1 MGPQNETLLSRTF
14 PDLCCAV
21 GSSGHCLL
29 VWVPEFTGSPT
40 PRAASA
46 PRHLFSSVILKTAE
60 RALPDNKEAEA
71 ERGHSRGDLWRSAPG
86 P

>member
-1 MGPQNETLLSRTF
+1 MTDQNRSQEEGGGDPSLGPQNEMLFSRTF
-14 PDLCCAV
+14 PDLRCPVGPV

-46 PRHLFSSVILKTAE
+46 PTFVLQCHL
-60 RALPDNKEAEA
+60 
-71 ERGHSRGDLWRSAPG
+71 
-86 P
+86 